1 MNRPVISAVGHVAIV
16 AADLEA
22 SVHNA
27 TTIMGLRISDRRD
40 DGVDLTHGAPH
51 HSLQYLAGETDALH
65 HIGLV
70 AAGPAAIQ
78 EIHSRADDA
87 GFEIVR
93 ETPFDDS
100 IPEGFVLAG
109 PEGFQFE
116 IYHGMPEDQP
126 VYTPTG
132 VKPNRFGHLNV
143 TLGDPAAMRD
153 FLQRVLDFRISDEV
167 AGGFFMRCNV
177 DHHGIG
183 MFQGPPAL
191 NHYAWEV
198 QSTVELGQLGDRID
212 ETGGSLLYGP
222 VRHGAGNNIAAY
234 YQEPSGAVVE
244 YYCDMERIYD
254 DASYKPPAWDFS
266 NHKWMSRWAP
276 YVPADFLSLGIP
288 RLDGSD
294 DLAGIPARAPIAA
307 G

>member
-1 MNRPVISAVGHVAIV
+1 MNRPVVSAIGHVAIV
-16 AADLEA
+16 TTDLDVA
-22 SVHNA
+22 VQNA
-27 TTIMGLRISDRRD
+27 TTIMGLRVSERRD
-40 DGVDLTHGAPH
+40 DGVDLTHGPQH
-51 HSLQYLAGETDALH
+51 HSLQYLAGDTNALH

-70 AAGPAAIQ
+70 AAGSAALH
-78 EIHSRADDA
+78 EIHSRADNA
-87 GFEIVR
+87 GFKIPR
-93 ETPFDDS
+93 ETAFDDS
-100 IPEGFVLAG
+100 IPEGLVLAG

-116 IYHGMPEDQP
+116 IYCGMPEDEP
-126 VYTPTG
+126 AYSPTG
-132 VKPNRFGHLNV
+132 VKPGRFGHVNL

-153 FLQRVLDFRISDEV
+153 FLERILDFRISDEV

-183 MFQGPPAL
+183 MFAGPPAL

-254 DASYKPPAWDFS
+254 EASYKTPVWDFS

-276 YVPADFLSLGIP
+276 FVPAEFLSLGIP
-288 RLDGSD
+288 CVESSD
-294 DLAGIPARAPIAA
+294 ARTPVTAA
-307 G
+307 